1 MHYIPNFLYI
11 FFFKYNCS
19 AYPWY
24 CGSCCSPRPGT
35 RKTCVLPE
43 APKYSTVQE
52 LTSSQEGCLTTLVL
66 SLLGR
71 RDLSRNIR
79 PLAVLALTTG
89 CSFYFSPQAFF
100 CGRAAFEMASSGT
113 LRVRK
118 LLPPLCFCCSHIF
131 YSPSPNSTQKSF
143 QLFPPSWSQRHHV
156 PVQAHTHGSGRQ
168 CWSHSLPFKTCS
180 PNS

>member
-131 YSPSPNSTQKSF
+131 IPLHQTLYPEVIPTLPTKLESKAPCASISTHTRQWQTMLES
-143 QLFPPSWSQRHHV
+143 LF
-156 PVQAHTHGSGRQ
+156 A
-168 CWSHSLPFKTCS
+168 L
-180 PNS
+180 